1 MLQSPRLNATVWYPV
16 FQRFLLN
23 FVPWCEMPDRGIC
36 NIIMTNCTQF
46 HLLGVDKQGK
56 EEMEGLMSMTQAQ
69 WDEWVPSLL
78 AGWARDLINKFHY
91 LDPTLVRV
99 QLFEVQTTTPSAL
112 RGTAWGVDWSWAS
125 GLFKPCSYH
134 FLLTRSLW
142 AECFCPPQIHML
154 ERWALMW
161 LYLGIGLGGDKD

>member
-69 WDEWVPSLL
+69 WDEWAPSLL

-99 QLFEVQTTTPSAL
+99 QLFEVQTATPSAL
-112 RGTAWGVDWSWAS
+112 RGRPEEWIDHGLQASSNPALTIFYSHVLCGLNVSVPLKFICWSAELWCGCIWG
-125 GLFKPCSYH
+125 
-134 FLLTRSLW
+134 
-142 AECFCPPQIHML
+142 
-154 ERWALMW
+154 
-161 LYLGIGLGGDKD
+161 